1 MSLCSLSRCQ
11 SHIALNITEL
21 MCVQLELTSVSKAFQ
36 QKPVVFSWI
45 KAWPIIVPYGCV
57 ITACTCSAVLSCH
70 LLFYEYSLLTQSPLS
85 DSAPLCTQ
93 ELSDY
98 RSTVAAVRHLI
109 KAPKSRRRIIQMFQ
123 KGIRLRE
130 GLHM

>member
-57 ITACTCSAVLSCH
+57 ITACTCSAVLSGH
-70 LLFYEYSLLTQSPLS
+70 LLFHGYSLLTQSPIS
-85 DSAPLCTQ
+85 DSAPFFTGALRLQCDCSRCASTDQ
-93 ELSDY
+93 SIEINMTNSSNCPKRHEAEL
-98 RSTVAAVRHLI
+98 
-109 KAPKSRRRIIQMFQ
+109 QM
-123 KGIRLRE
+123 
-130 GLHM
+130 